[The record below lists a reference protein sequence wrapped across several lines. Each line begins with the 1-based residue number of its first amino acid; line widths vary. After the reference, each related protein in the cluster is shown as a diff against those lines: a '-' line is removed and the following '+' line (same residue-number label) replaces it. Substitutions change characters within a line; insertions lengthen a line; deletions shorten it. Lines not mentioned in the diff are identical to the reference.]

1 LIEVA
6 ARNISR
12 GAKDFA
18 IFEMGSIFRS
28 SQKLVP
34 AVSPV
39 IGSRPDAKTISAI
52 YGSVPPQAFHVAGLL
67 VGKIEEEN
75 WQGKARAYTW
85 QDAIAYAQDILRLCN
100 LEWTVKRSDFAPWHP
115 GRCAELIVDG
125 KAVAH
130 AGEIHPRIISKYG
143 LPERSVAF
151 AVGLSALPDSQI
163 VRPSSVGTMPAAVQD
178 VALIV
183 DAKISAQE
191 VEQALRKGAGDL
203 LESIKLFD
211 RYDKIGDG
219 KISLAFTLT
228 FRASD
233 RTLTGAE
240 VTAMREAA
248 VTAAQKATGAV
259 LRTN

>member
-1 LIEVA
+1 
-6 ARNISR
+6 
-12 GAKDFA
+12 
-18 IFEMGSIFRS
+18 
-28 SQKLVP
+28 
-34 AVSPV
+34 
-39 IGSRPDAKTISAI
+39 
-52 YGSVPPQAFHVAGLL
+52 
-67 VGKIEEEN
+67 
-75 WQGKARAYTW
+75 
-85 QDAIAYAQDILRLCN
+85 
-100 LEWTVKRSDFAPWHP
+100 VKRSDFAPWHP

-130 AGEIHPRIISKYG
+130 AGEIHPRIIAKYG

-163 VRPSSVGTMPAAVQD
+163 VRPTRVGTMPAAVQD

-183 DAKISAQE
+183 DAKISALE
-191 VEQALRKGAGDL
+191 VEQALRKGAGEL
-203 LESIKLFD
+203 LESITLFD
-211 RYDKIGDG
+211 HYDKIGDG

-240 VTAMREAA
+240 VTAMRESA
-248 VTAAQKATGAV
+248 VATAVKATGAV

>member
-1 LIEVA
+1 
-6 ARNISR
+6 
-12 GAKDFA
+12 
-18 IFEMGSIFRS
+18 
-28 SQKLVP
+28 
-34 AVSPV
+34 
-39 IGSRPDAKTISAI
+39 
-52 YGSVPPQAFHVAGLL
+52 
-67 VGKIEEEN
+67 
-75 WQGKARAYTW
+75 
-85 QDAIAYAQDILRLCN
+85 
-100 LEWTVKRSDFAPWHP
+100 
-115 GRCAELIVDG
+115 
-125 KAVAH
+125 
-130 AGEIHPRIISKYG
+130 
-143 LPERSVAF
+143 
-151 AVGLSALPDSQI
+151 
-163 VRPSSVGTMPAAVQD
+163 MPAAVQD

-240 VTAMREAA
+240 VSAMREAA
-248 VTAAQKATGAV
+248 VAMAEKSTGAV

>member
-1 LIEVA
+1 
-6 ARNISR
+6 
-12 GAKDFA
+12 
-18 IFEMGSIFRS
+18 
-28 SQKLVP
+28 
-34 AVSPV
+34 
-39 IGSRPDAKTISAI
+39 
-52 YGSVPPQAFHVAGLL
+52 
-67 VGKIEEEN
+67 
-75 WQGKARAYTW
+75 
-85 QDAIAYAQDILRLCN
+85 
-100 LEWTVKRSDFAPWHP
+100 
-115 GRCAELIVDG
+115 
-125 KAVAH
+125 
-130 AGEIHPRIISKYG
+130 
-143 LPERSVAF
+143 
-151 AVGLSALPDSQI
+151 
-163 VRPSSVGTMPAAVQD
+163 MPAAVQD

-191 VEQALRKGAGDL
+191 IEQALRKGAGDL

>member
-1 LIEVA
+1 
-6 ARNISR
+6 
-12 GAKDFA
+12 
-18 IFEMGSIFRS
+18 
-28 SQKLVP
+28 
-34 AVSPV
+34 
-39 IGSRPDAKTISAI
+39 
-52 YGSVPPQAFHVAGLL
+52 
-67 VGKIEEEN
+67 
-75 WQGKARAYTW
+75 
-85 QDAIAYAQDILRLCN
+85 
-100 LEWTVKRSDFAPWHP
+100 
-115 GRCAELIVDG
+115 
-125 KAVAH
+125 
-130 AGEIHPRIISKYG
+130 
-143 LPERSVAF
+143 
-151 AVGLSALPDSQI
+151 
-163 VRPSSVGTMPAAVQD
+163 MPAAVQD
-178 VALIV
+178 VALII